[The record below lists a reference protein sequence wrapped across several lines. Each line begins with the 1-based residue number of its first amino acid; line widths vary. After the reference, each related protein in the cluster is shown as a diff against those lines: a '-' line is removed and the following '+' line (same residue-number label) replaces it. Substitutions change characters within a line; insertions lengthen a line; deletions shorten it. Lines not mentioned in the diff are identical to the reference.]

1 MTIVFN
7 FFLLLIFIIFRTD
20 GVPESIDDELASADH
35 LAFFFFT
42 VVNIELLTK
51 CLKLST
57 KWRFVLA
64 VSIYVTIFAVSFRE

>member
-35 LAFFFFT
+35 LAFFFT
-42 VVNIELLTK
+42 VVNTELLTK

-57 KWRFVLA
+57 KWCFGLA
-64 VSIYVTIFAVSFRE
+64 VSIYVPIFADCFRK

>member
-35 LAFFFFT
+35 LAFFFYS
-42 VVNIELLTK
+42 
-51 CLKLST
+51 C
-57 KWRFVLA
+57 
-64 VSIYVTIFAVSFRE
+64 